1 MTERFMDAPSNRH
14 PTQAKFLYEYI
25 LRGLAED
32 FWSVLKKE
40 WIDTGQFRI

>member
-14 PTQAKFLYEYI
+14 STQAKFLYEYI
-25 LRGLAED
+25 LRGLAQD

-40 WIDTGQFRI
+40 WIDAGQLRI